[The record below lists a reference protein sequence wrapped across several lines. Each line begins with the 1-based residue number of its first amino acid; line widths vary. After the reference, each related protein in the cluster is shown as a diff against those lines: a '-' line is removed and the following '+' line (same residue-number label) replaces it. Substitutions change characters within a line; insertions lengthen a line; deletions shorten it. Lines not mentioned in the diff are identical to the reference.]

1 MKNYFLIFVNIT
13 LFICCSNNDSSFITF
28 SGKIKNS
35 TADIITVSNYNSTMR
50 EDFPIDS
57 SGHFSAK
64 IKIDKD
70 GYYFFKIGRPYATV
84 RFKKGHNVHV
94 DIDADD
100 FFKSRSFSGDLKI
113 ENNYSVGKSSL
124 RSKFVGDPKDYFVVP
139 LDEFLLKIEK
149 TRDTVFELL
158 EKSNLSLEDKIIEK
172 RIIEYDYLQS
182 YNNYQKF
189 YSYHKKVKA
198 NLPDDYYDPVINMDT
213 DDDEIFRHSRAYRNL
228 IVENFRHSSKREL
241 ALDSTLTIIDF
252 VKNKISNIKSIDI
265 REQYASMLIR
275 QMKESN
281 PNLDD
286 DYKRIMSLLLT
297 DRMKEKLTQR
307 HKTAKESTSGA
318 QAIDF
323 NYENFNG
330 GRTTLKDL
338 SGKLLYID
346 VWATWCGPCI
356 KEMPALK
363 ELVAHYAGKEIE
375 FVSISIDHQ
384 SDYKKWRKMVP
395 EKNVGGIHLYD
406 NEGLNSS
413 FMKAFSVGLIPRFMM
428 IDREGK
434 IITAHAPRPSDKGV
448 KDFIDKQLS
457 GPKVIKFTSN

>member
-1 MKNYFLIFVNIT
+1 MK
-13 LFICCSNNDSSFITF
+13 
-28 SGKIKNS
+28 
-35 TADIITVSNYNSTMR
+35 

-64 IKIDKD
+64 VKIDKD

-100 FFKSRSFSGDLKI
+100 FYKSRRYSGELKI
-113 ENNYSVGKSSL
+113 ENNYSVAKSNL

-139 LDEFLLKIEK
+139 VDEFLLKIEK
-149 TRDTVFELL
+149 TRDAVFELL

-265 REQYASMLIR
+265 REQFSSMLIR

-448 KDFIDKQLS
+448 KDFINKQLS
-457 GPKVIKFTSN
+457 GPKVMKFTSS

>member
-1 MKNYFLIFVNIT
+1 
-13 LFICCSNNDSSFITF
+13 
-28 SGKIKNS
+28 
-35 TADIITVSNYNSTMR
+35 MR

-57 SGHFSAK
+57 LGHFSARVRVEM
-64 IKIDKD
+64 D
-70 GYYFFKIGRPYATV
+70 GYYFYKIGRPYATV

-100 FFKSRSFSGDLKI
+100 FYKSRSYSGELKI
-113 ENNYSVGKSSL
+113 ENNYSVAKSNL

-139 LDEFLLKIEK
+139 LDEFLPKIEK
-149 TRDTVFELL
+149 TRDAVFELL

-198 NLPDDYYDPVINMDT
+198 NLPDGYYDPVINMDT

-265 REQYASMLIR
+265 REQFASMLIR

-318 QAIDF
+318 QAVEFD
-323 NYENFNG
+323 YENFNG

-338 SGKLLYID
+338 SGKFLYID

-363 ELVAHYAGKEIE
+363 ELVEYYAGKEIE

-406 NEGLNSS
+406 DEGLNSS

-434 IITAHAPRPSDKGV
+434 IITGHAPRPSDKEV
-448 KDFIDKQLS
+448 KDFINKQLS

>member
-1 MKNYFLIFVNIT
+1 
-13 LFICCSNNDSSFITF
+13 
-28 SGKIKNS
+28 
-35 TADIITVSNYNSTMR
+35 MR

-57 SGHFSAK
+57 LGYFSARVK
-64 IKIDKD
+64 VEMD

-84 RFKKGHNVHV
+84 RFKKGHSVHV

-100 FFKSRSFSGDLKI
+100 FYKSRNYSGELKI
-113 ENNYSVGKSSL
+113 ENNYGVAKSNL

-139 LDEFLLKIEK
+139 LDEFLPKIEK
-149 TRDTVFELL
+149 TRDAVFELL

-198 NLPDDYYDPVINMDT
+198 NLPDGYYDPVINMDT
-213 DDDEIFRHSRAYRNL
+213 DDDEIFRYSRAYRNL

-265 REQYASMLIR
+265 REQFASMLIR

-318 QAIDF
+318 QAVEFD
-323 NYENFNG
+323 YENFNG

-338 SGKLLYID
+338 SGKFLYID

-363 ELVAHYAGKEIE
+363 ELVEYYAGKEIE

-406 NEGLNSS
+406 DEGLNSS

>member
-1 MKNYFLIFVNIT
+1 
-13 LFICCSNNDSSFITF
+13 
-28 SGKIKNS
+28 
-35 TADIITVSNYNSTMR
+35 MR

-57 SGHFSAK
+57 LGHFSARVK
-64 IKIDKD
+64 VGMD

-100 FFKSRSFSGDLKI
+100 FYKSRSYSGELKI
-113 ENNYSVGKSSL
+113 ENNYSVAKSNL

-149 TRDTVFELL
+149 TRDAVFELL

-265 REQYASMLIR
+265 REQFSSMLIR

>member
-1 MKNYFLIFVNIT
+1 MK
-13 LFICCSNNDSSFITF
+13 
-28 SGKIKNS
+28 
-35 TADIITVSNYNSTMR
+35 

-64 IKIDKD
+64 VKIDKD

-100 FFKSRSFSGDLKI
+100 FYKSRSYSGELKI
-113 ENNYSVGKSSL
+113 ENNYSVSKSNL

-149 TRDTVFELL
+149 TRDAVFELL

-265 REQYASMLIR
+265 REQFSSMLIR

-318 QAIDF
+318 QAINF

-457 GPKVIKFTSN
+457 GPKVMKFTSS

>member
-1 MKNYFLIFVNIT
+1 
-13 LFICCSNNDSSFITF
+13 
-28 SGKIKNS
+28 
-35 TADIITVSNYNSTMR
+35 MR

-57 SGHFSAK
+57 LGYFSARVK
-64 IKIDKD
+64 VEMD

-100 FFKSRSFSGDLKI
+100 FYKSRSYSGELKI
-113 ENNYSVGKSSL
+113 ENNYSVAKSNL

-139 LDEFLLKIEK
+139 LDEFLPKIEK
-149 TRDTVFELL
+149 TRDAVFELL

-198 NLPDDYYDPVINMDT
+198 NLPDGYYDPVINMDT

-265 REQYASMLIR
+265 REQFASMLIR

-318 QAIDF
+318 QAVEFD
-323 NYENFNG
+323 YENFNG

-338 SGKLLYID
+338 SGKFLYID

-363 ELVAHYAGKEIE
+363 ELVEYYAGKEIE

-406 NEGLNSS
+406 DEGLNSS

-434 IITAHAPRPSDKGV
+434 IITGHAPRPSDKGV

>member
-1 MKNYFLIFVNIT
+1 MK
-13 LFICCSNNDSSFITF
+13 
-28 SGKIKNS
+28 
-35 TADIITVSNYNSTMR
+35 

-64 IKIDKD
+64 VKIDKD

-113 ENNYSVGKSSL
+113 ENNYSVAKSNL

-149 TRDTVFELL
+149 TRDAVFELL

-172 RIIEYDYLQS
+172 RIIKYDYLQS

-198 NLPDDYYDPVINMDT
+198 NLPDGYYDPVINMDT

-265 REQYASMLIR
+265 REQFSSMLIR

-318 QAIDF
+318 QAINF

-457 GPKVIKFTSN
+457 GPKVMKFTSS

>member
-1 MKNYFLIFVNIT
+1 MH
-13 LFICCSNNDSSFITF
+13 
-28 SGKIKNS
+28 
-35 TADIITVSNYNSTMR
+35 
-50 EDFPIDS
+50 P
-57 SGHFSAK
+57 
-64 IKIDKD
+64 
-70 GYYFFKIGRPYATV
+70 AT
-84 RFKKGHNVHV
+84 
-94 DIDADD
+94 I
-100 FFKSRSFSGDLKI
+100 
-113 ENNYSVGKSSL
+113 Y
-124 RSKFVGDPKDYFVVP
+124 VP
-139 LDEFLLKIEK
+139 VDEFLLKIEK
-149 TRDTVFELL
+149 TRDAVFELL

-265 REQYASMLIR
+265 REQFSSMLIR

-428 IDREGK
+428 IDREGE

-448 KDFIDKQLS
+448 KDFINKQLS
-457 GPKVIKFTSN
+457 GPKVMKFTSS

>member
-1 MKNYFLIFVNIT
+1 
-13 LFICCSNNDSSFITF
+13 
-28 SGKIKNS
+28 
-35 TADIITVSNYNSTMR
+35 MR

-57 SGHFSAK
+57 LGHFSARVRVEM
-64 IKIDKD
+64 D
-70 GYYFFKIGRPYATV
+70 GYYFYKIGRPYATV

-100 FFKSRSFSGDLKI
+100 FYKSRSYSGELKI
-113 ENNYSVGKSSL
+113 ENNYSVAKSNL

-139 LDEFLLKIEK
+139 LDEFLPKIEK
-149 TRDTVFELL
+149 TRDAVFELL

-198 NLPDDYYDPVINMDT
+198 NLPDGYYDPVINMDT

-265 REQYASMLIR
+265 REQFASMLIR

-318 QAIDF
+318 QAVEFD
-323 NYENFNG
+323 YENFNG

-338 SGKLLYID
+338 SGKFLYID

-363 ELVAHYAGKEIE
+363 ELVEYYAGKEIE

-406 NEGLNSS
+406 DEGLNSS

-434 IITAHAPRPSDKGV
+434 IITGHAPRPSDKGV